1 MDYLVIYYYMC
12 AITYYE
18 LEYLLQ
24 YKPYL
29 AFILFLL
36 GLICQTWY
44 KMSNSDNLNCF
55 STCLCKNKKLK
66 TATLSLILSY
76 IFEKKI
82 LHNNLTDYF
91 KSQRIS

>member
-18 LEYLLQ
+18 LVYLLQ

-29 AFILFLL
+29 AFILFLI

-44 KMSNSDNLNCF
+44 KMSKSDNFNCF
-55 STCLCKNKKLK
+55 STYLCKIKKLK
-66 TATLSLILSY
+66 TATI
-76 IFEKKI
+76 
-82 LHNNLTDYF
+82 
-91 KSQRIS
+91 